1 MDKAIHTVAPYFDP
15 GELRE
20 ELATVANA
28 AGDATKARGIIT
40 DRLKSLVDEA
50 RNAARAGLEADRE
63 GLAARGS
70 GRGDGAADRRTPCL
84 G

>member
-28 AGDATKARGIIT
+28 AGDATEARGIIT
-40 DRLKSLVDEA
+40 DRLKSLLDEA
-50 RNAARAGLEADRE
+50 RNAARAGLEVDR
-63 GLAARGS
+63 
-70 GRGDGAADRRTPCL
+70 
-84 G
+84 